1 MKQQKVKS
9 TAEIYNIPQ
18 AMIVPNSNQPR
29 KRFDYDELENLA
41 QSIRENGI
49 LQPITVRKREDKKY
63 ELVSG
68 ERRLRAARLVG
79 MVKIP
84 SIVINIDDK
93 NSAMFS
99 IIENLQRQSLDFFE
113 EAEAIEKLVGEYAM
127 SREEVAQKLG
137 LAPSTVSNKL
147 RILRLPEEMRFEL
160 ARSGLT
166 ESHARALLMLE
177 DDNQRARALSIIV
190 ERHLNVAESERMIN
204 QMINRNNSSRNPL
217 RGIRDVRLFINTLNH
232 AVDTIRRAGVEAD
245 AARSETEE
253 YIEYVVRIPKS
264 EQLRIALPGETD
276 EAI

>member
-1 MKQQKVKS
+1 MKQQRVKS

-18 AMIVPNSNQPR
+18 AMIVPNPNQPR
-29 KRFDYDELENLA
+29 KKFDYDELENLA

-99 IIENLQRQSLDFFE
+99 IIENLQRQSLNFFE
-113 EAEAIEKLVGEYAM
+113 EAEAIEKLVREYAM
-127 SREEVAQKLG
+127 SREEVALKLG

-160 ARSGLT
+160 GRAGLT

-190 ERHLNVAESERMIN
+190 DRHLNVAESERMIN
-204 QMINRNNSSRNPL
+204 QMINRNNRSRNPL

>member
-1 MKQQKVKS
+1 MKQQRVKS

-18 AMIVPNSNQPR
+18 AMIVPNPNQPR

-99 IIENLQRQSLDFFE
+99 IIENLQRQSLNFFE

-127 SREEVAQKLG
+127 SREEVALKLG

-160 ARSGLT
+160 GRAGLT
-166 ESHARALLMLE
+166 ESHARALLMLD

-190 ERHLNVAESERMIN
+190 DRHLNVAESERMIN
-204 QMINRNNSSRNPL
+204 QMINRNNRSRNPL

>member
-1 MKQQKVKS
+1 MKQQRVKS

-18 AMIVPNSNQPR
+18 AMIVPNPNQPR

-127 SREEVAQKLG
+127 SREEVALKLG

-166 ESHARALLMLE
+166 ESHAKALLMLE

-190 ERHLNVAESERMIN
+190 DRHLNVAESERMIN
-204 QMINRNNSSRNPL
+204 QMINRNNRSRNPL

-264 EQLRIALPGETD
+264 EQLRIALPGDTD

>member
-1 MKQQKVKS
+1 MKQQRVKS

-18 AMIVPNSNQPR
+18 AMIVPNPNQPR

-99 IIENLQRQSLDFFE
+99 IIENLQRQSLNFFE

-127 SREEVAQKLG
+127 SREEVALKLG
-137 LAPSTVSNKL
+137 LALSTVSNKL

-166 ESHARALLMLE
+166 ESHAKALLMLE

-190 ERHLNVAESERMIN
+190 DRHLNVAESERMIN
-204 QMINRNNSSRNPL
+204 QMINRNNRSRNPL

>member
-1 MKQQKVKS
+1 MKQQRVKS

-18 AMIVPNSNQPR
+18 AMIVPNPNQPR

-99 IIENLQRQSLDFFE
+99 IIENLQRQSLNFFE

-127 SREEVAQKLG
+127 SREEVALKLG

-160 ARSGLT
+160 ARAGLT

-190 ERHLNVAESERMIN
+190 DRHLNVAESERMIN
-204 QMINRNNSSRNPL
+204 QMINRNNRSRNPL

>member
-1 MKQQKVKS
+1 MKQQRVKS
-9 TAEIYNIPQ
+9 TTEIYNIPQ
-18 AMIVPNSNQPR
+18 AMIVPNPNQPR

-99 IIENLQRQSLDFFE
+99 IIENLQRQSLNFFE

-190 ERHLNVAESERMIN
+190 DRHLNVAESERMIN
-204 QMINRNNSSRNPL
+204 QMINRNNRSRNPL
-217 RGIRDVRLFINTLNH
+217 RGIRDVRLFRNTLNH

>member
-1 MKQQKVKS
+1 MKQQRVKS

-18 AMIVPNSNQPR
+18 AMIVPNPNQPR

-99 IIENLQRQSLDFFE
+99 IIENLQRQSLNFFE
-113 EAEAIEKLVGEYAM
+113 EAEAIEKLGGEYAM

-190 ERHLNVAESERMIN
+190 DRHLNVAESERMIN
-204 QMINRNNSSRNPL
+204 QMINRNNRSRNPL

>member
-1 MKQQKVKS
+1 MKQQRVKS
-9 TAEIYNIPQ
+9 TAEMYNIPQ
-18 AMIVPNSNQPR
+18 AMIVPNPNQPR

-99 IIENLQRQSLDFFE
+99 IIENLQRQSLNFFE

-160 ARSGLT
+160 ARAGLT

-177 DDNQRARALSIIV
+177 DDNQRARALAIIV
-190 ERHLNVAESERMIN
+190 DRHLNVAESERMIN
-204 QMINRNNSSRNPL
+204 QMINRNNRSRNPL

>member
-1 MKQQKVKS
+1 MKQQRVKS

-18 AMIVPNSNQPR
+18 AMIVPNPNQPR

-127 SREEVAQKLG
+127 SREEVARKLG

-160 ARSGLT
+160 ARAGLT

-190 ERHLNVAESERMIN
+190 DRHLNVAESERMIN
-204 QMINRNNSSRNPL
+204 QMINRNNRSRNPL

>member
-1 MKQQKVKS
+1 MKQQRVKS

-18 AMIVPNSNQPR
+18 AMIVPNPNQPR

-99 IIENLQRQSLDFFE
+99 IIENLQRQSLNFFE

-166 ESHARALLMLE
+166 ERHARALLMLE

-190 ERHLNVAESERMIN
+190 DRHLNVAESERMIN
-204 QMINRNNSSRNPL
+204 QMINRNNRSRNPL

>member
-1 MKQQKVKS
+1 MKQQRVKS

-18 AMIVPNSNQPR
+18 AMIVPNPNQPR

-79 MVKIP
+79 IVKIP

-99 IIENLQRQSLDFFE
+99 IIENLQRQSLNFFE

-190 ERHLNVAESERMIN
+190 DRHLNVAESERMIN
-204 QMINRNNSSRNPL
+204 QMINRNNRSRNPL

>member
-1 MKQQKVKS
+1 MKQQRVKS

-18 AMIVPNSNQPR
+18 AMIVPNPNQPR

-99 IIENLQRQSLDFFE
+99 IIENLQRQSLNFFE

-127 SREEVAQKLG
+127 SREEVALKLG

-166 ESHARALLMLE
+166 ESHAKALLMLE

-190 ERHLNVAESERMIN
+190 DRRLNVAESERMIN
-204 QMINRNNSSRNPL
+204 QMINRNNRSRNPL

>member
-1 MKQQKVKS
+1 MKQQRVKS

-18 AMIVPNSNQPR
+18 AMIVPNPNQPR

-99 IIENLQRQSLDFFE
+99 IIENLQIQSLDFFE

-127 SREEVAQKLG
+127 SREEVALKLG

-160 ARSGLT
+160 ARAGLT

-190 ERHLNVAESERMIN
+190 DRHLNVAESERMIN
-204 QMINRNNSSRNPL
+204 QMINRNNRSRNLL

>member
-1 MKQQKVKS
+1 MKQQRVKS

-18 AMIVPNSNQPR
+18 AMIVPNPNQPR

-84 SIVINIDDK
+84 SFVINIDDK

-99 IIENLQRQSLDFFE
+99 IIENLQRQSLNFFE
-113 EAEAIEKLVGEYAM
+113 EAEAIEKLVGKYAM

-190 ERHLNVAESERMIN
+190 DRHLNVAESERMIN
-204 QMINRNNSSRNPL
+204 QMINRNNRSRNPL

>member
-1 MKQQKVKS
+1 MKQQRVKS

-18 AMIVPNSNQPR
+18 AMIVPNPNQPR

-99 IIENLQRQSLDFFE
+99 IIENLQRQSLNFFE

-127 SREEVAQKLG
+127 SREEVALKLG

-160 ARSGLT
+160 ARAGLT

-190 ERHLNVAESERMIN
+190 DRHLNVAESERMIN
-204 QMINRNNSSRNPL
+204 QMINRNNRSRNPL

-264 EQLRIALPGETD
+264 EQLRIALPGETY

>member
-1 MKQQKVKS
+1 MKQQRVKS

-18 AMIVPNSNQPR
+18 AMIVPNPNQPR

-49 LQPITVRKREDKKY
+49 LQPITVRRREDKKY

-99 IIENLQRQSLDFFE
+99 IIENLQRQSLNFFE
-113 EAEAIEKLVGEYAM
+113 EADAIEKLVGEYAM

-190 ERHLNVAESERMIN
+190 DRHLNVAESERMIN

>member
-1 MKQQKVKS
+1 MKQQRVKS

-18 AMIVPNSNQPR
+18 AMIVPNPNQPR

-84 SIVINIDDK
+84 SIVINIDGK

-99 IIENLQRQSLDFFE
+99 IIENLQRQSLNFFE

-127 SREEVAQKLG
+127 SREEVALKLG

-160 ARSGLT
+160 ARAGLT

-190 ERHLNVAESERMIN
+190 DRHLNVAESERMIN
-204 QMINRNNSSRNPL
+204 QMINRNNRSRNPL

>member
-1 MKQQKVKS
+1 MKQQRVKS

-18 AMIVPNSNQPR
+18 AMIVPNPNQPR

-160 ARSGLT
+160 ARAGLT

-190 ERHLNVAESERMIN
+190 DRHLNVAESERMIN
-204 QMINRNNSSRNPL
+204 QMINRSNRSRNPL

>member
-1 MKQQKVKS
+1 MKQQRVKS

-18 AMIVPNSNQPR
+18 AMIVPNPNQPR

-41 QSIRENGI
+41 QSIRENGV

-99 IIENLQRQSLDFFE
+99 IIENLQRQSLNFFE

-127 SREEVAQKLG
+127 SREEVALKLG

-160 ARSGLT
+160 GRAGLT
-166 ESHARALLMLE
+166 ESHARALLMLD

-190 ERHLNVAESERMIN
+190 DRHLNVAESERMIN
-204 QMINRNNSSRNPL
+204 QMINRNNRSRNPL

>member
-1 MKQQKVKS
+1 MKQQRVKS

-18 AMIVPNSNQPR
+18 AMIVPNPNQPR

-99 IIENLQRQSLDFFE
+99 IIENLQRQSLNFFE

-127 SREEVAQKLG
+127 SREEVALKLG

-190 ERHLNVAESERMIN
+190 DRHLNVAESERMIN
-204 QMINRNNSSRNPL
+204 QMINRNNRSRNPL

>member
-1 MKQQKVKS
+1 MKQQRVKS

-18 AMIVPNSNQPR
+18 AMIVPNPNQPR

-99 IIENLQRQSLDFFE
+99 IIENLQRQSLNFFE

-190 ERHLNVAESERMIN
+190 DRHLNVAESERMIN
-204 QMINRNNSSRNPL
+204 QMINRNNRSRNPL

>member
-1 MKQQKVKS
+1 MKQQRVKS

-18 AMIVPNSNQPR
+18 AMIVPNPNQPR

-99 IIENLQRQSLDFFE
+99 IIENLQRQSLNFFE

-177 DDNQRARALSIIV
+177 DDNQRARAFSIIV
-190 ERHLNVAESERMIN
+190 DRHLNVAESERMIN
-204 QMINRNNSSRNPL
+204 QMINRNNRSRNPL

>member
-18 AMIVPNSNQPR
+18 AMIVPNPNQPR

-49 LQPITVRKREDKKY
+49 LQPITVRKRGDKKY

-99 IIENLQRQSLDFFE
+99 IIENLQRQSLNFFE

-190 ERHLNVAESERMIN
+190 DRHLNVAESERMIN

>member
-1 MKQQKVKS
+1 MKQQRVKS

-18 AMIVPNSNQPR
+18 AMIVPNPNQPR

-113 EAEAIEKLVGEYAM
+113 EAEAIEKLVGKYAM

-160 ARSGLT
+160 ARAGLT

-190 ERHLNVAESERMIN
+190 DRHLNVAESERMIN
-204 QMINRNNSSRNPL
+204 QMINRNNRSRNPL
-217 RGIRDVRLFINTLNH
+217 KGIRDVRLFINTLNH

>member
-1 MKQQKVKS
+1 MKQQRVKS

-18 AMIVPNSNQPR
+18 SMIVPNPNQPR

-93 NSAMFS
+93 SSAMFS
-99 IIENLQRQSLDFFE
+99 IIENLQRQSLNFFE

-190 ERHLNVAESERMIN
+190 DRHLNVAESERMIN
-204 QMINRNNSSRNPL
+204 QMINRNNRSRNPL

>member
-1 MKQQKVKS
+1 MKQQRVKS

-18 AMIVPNSNQPR
+18 AMIVPNPNQPR

-99 IIENLQRQSLDFFE
+99 IIENLQRQSLNLFE
-113 EAEAIEKLVGEYAM
+113 EAEAIEKLVGKYAM

-190 ERHLNVAESERMIN
+190 DRHLNVAESERMIN
-204 QMINRNNSSRNPL
+204 QMINRNNRSRNPL

>member
-1 MKQQKVKS
+1 MKQQRVKS
-9 TAEIYNIPQ
+9 TAEIYNVPQ
-18 AMIVPNSNQPR
+18 AMIVPNPNQPR

-99 IIENLQRQSLDFFE
+99 IIENLQRQSLNFFE

-127 SREEVAQKLG
+127 SREEVALKLG

-166 ESHARALLMLE
+166 ESHAKALLMLE

-190 ERHLNVAESERMIN
+190 DRHLNVAESERMIN
-204 QMINRNNSSRNPL
+204 QMINRNNRSRNPL

>member
-1 MKQQKVKS
+1 MKQQRVKS

-18 AMIVPNSNQPR
+18 AMIVPNPNQPR

-127 SREEVAQKLG
+127 SREEVALKLG

-160 ARSGLT
+160 ARAGLT

-190 ERHLNVAESERMIN
+190 DRHLNVAESERMIN
-204 QMINRNNSSRNPL
+204 QMINRNNRSRNPL